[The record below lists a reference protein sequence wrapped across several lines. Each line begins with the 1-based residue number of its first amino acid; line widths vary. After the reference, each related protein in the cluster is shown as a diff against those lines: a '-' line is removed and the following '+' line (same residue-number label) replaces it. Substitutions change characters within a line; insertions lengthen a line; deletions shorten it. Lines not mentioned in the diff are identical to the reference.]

1 METNWISYE
10 DYLIKIKKKYIKG
23 LETTFFEYL
32 SKPDAPYK
40 IPFIEVF
47 QDLSD
52 IIPVTYETTSIK
64 DFHFPNDTESKVN
77 LIRQVKSP
85 TWDVLRYTSM
95 KIYSKT
101 KEKTIQSYQRG
112 MPIKTA
118 GRMRGNMEYLEDR
131 WRVQIQPITFKYAF
145 VSKNTLKHTDAV
157 QSKIRDKYL
166 KIRVRYDGKQYVMV
180 NAIKTYF
187 TVSYA

>member
-64 DFHFPNDTESKVN
+64 DFHFTNDTEFKDN

-145 VSKNTLKHTDAV
+145 VDKNTLKYTNAA

-166 KIRVRYDGKQYVMV
+166 KIRVRYDGTQYVMV
-180 NAIKTYF
+180 NAIKTNY
-187 TVSYA
+187 TISYA

>member
-1 METNWISYE
+1 METNWTSYE
-10 DYLIKIKKKYIKG
+10 DYLIKIKKKYTEG
-23 LETTFFEYL
+23 LEESFLEEL
-32 SKPDAPYK
+32 VKPNAPYK
-40 IPFIEVF
+40 IPFVEVF
-47 QDLSD
+47 KDLTD

-64 DFHFPNDTESKVN
+64 DFHFANDTEFKEHLV
-77 LIRQVKSP
+77 RQVKSP
-85 TWDVLRYTSM
+85 TWDVLRYVSM

-101 KEKTIQSYQRG
+101 KEKTIQTYQRG

-131 WRVQIQPITFKYAF
+131 WRIQIQPIAFKYAF
-145 VSKNTLKHTDAV
+145 ANGGKLAFTDSI

-180 NAIKTYF
+180 NAIKTNY
-187 TVSYA
+187 TISYA

>member
-1 METNWISYE
+1 METNWTSYE
-10 DYLIKIKKKYIKG
+10 DYLTKVKKKYIEG
-23 LETTFFEYL
+23 LETAFFEYL
-32 SKPDAPYK
+32 SKPDAPPK
-40 IPFIEVF
+40 VPFIEVF

-64 DFHFPNDTESKVN
+64 DFHFPNDTEFKVN

-101 KEKTIQSYQRG
+101 REKTIQTYQRG

-131 WRVQIQPITFKYAF
+131 WRVQIQPIAFKYAY
-145 VSKNTLKHTDAV
+145 VDKNTLKYTNSV

>member
-1 METNWISYE
+1 METNWTSYE
-10 DYLIKIKKKYIKG
+10 DYLTKVKKKYIEG
-23 LETTFFEYL
+23 LETAFFAYL
-32 SKPDAPYK
+32 SKPDAPRK

-64 DFHFPNDTESKVN
+64 DFHFPNDTEFKVN

-101 KEKTIQSYQRG
+101 KEKTIQTYQRG

-131 WRVQIQPITFKYAF
+131 
-145 VSKNTLKHTDAV
+145 
-157 QSKIRDKYL
+157 
-166 KIRVRYDGKQYVMV
+166 
-180 NAIKTYF
+180 
-187 TVSYA
+187 